1 MKPNRIRP
9 NEHFATVGHP
19 PAVLRITGDHLEGL
33 SYLLKHRI
41 LKIYFKR

>member
-9 NEHFATVGHP
+9 QEHFTTMGHP

-33 SYLLKHRI
+33 SYLLKN
-41 LKIYFKR
+41 KDFKDLF